1 MLGHGRRLVTSD
13 HILVEAWSLMCV
25 RLGKVVADRFW
36 QRMRAG
42 IARLELIT
50 TSDLENAWAIR
61 ESFPDQHFSLVDL
74 TSFAVM
80 QRLKLT
86 RVALFD
92 QHFAVF
98 RYGRSRRNAFEI
110 VR

>member
-13 HILVEAWSLMCV
+13 HILVEAWSLMRV
-25 RLGKVVADRFW
+25 RLGNVVADRFW